1 MAVYG
6 KALTVPLSMTR
17 GHLSFFQ
24 LGGFS
29 PFPERDDGAIFSD
42 SVEKR
47 RKI

>member
-1 MAVYG
+1 MAAYG
-6 KALTVPLSMTR
+6 KALMVLLSMTR
-17 GHLSFFQ
+17 GHLSFVQ

-29 PFPERDDGAIFSD
+29 PFPERDDGAICSD